1 MATNYKDQARPNF
14 EWSQFTALTENVNP
28 GLALHLVNQILD
40 RKVAL
45 ALHQYDNPLES
56 RVVAIISELKE
67 IHAQIKR
74 ESKERFERRQV
85 SQPDG
90 VKDNTPNAQNEAM
103 AAMQAKI
110 EALELAAL
118 EKETAPAKE

>member
-74 ESKERFERRQV
+74 ES
-85 SQPDG
+85 
-90 VKDNTPNAQNEAM
+90 
-103 AAMQAKI
+103 
-110 EALELAAL
+110 
-118 EKETAPAKE
+118 